1 MPPSQHKSA
10 LGRELKA
17 ILVLYA
23 FLSILPI
30 LIGLAFGS

>member
-1 MPPSQHKSA
+1 MPTSTHKSA
-10 LGRELKA
+10 LVRELKA

-23 FLSILPI
+23 CLSILPI

>member
-1 MPPSQHKSA
+1 MPTSPFKPA
-10 LGRELKA
+10 LARELKA

-23 FLSILPI
+23 CLSILPI